1 MLEQVKKVLA
11 SALNIEVSGVNE
23 TTTLKEDLGIDSL
36 AAVELAMELESA
48 FNVRIV
54 YYQITGSQYQI
65 LFPLIIQASNNM
77 KLALQLFQMVN
88 YEY

>member
-23 TTTLKEDLGIDSL
+23 ATTLKEDLGIDSL

-48 FNVRIV
+48 FNVRIEDEE
-54 YYQITGSQYQI
+54 
-65 LFPLIIQASNNM
+65 
-77 KLALQLFQMVN
+77 LAALKTVGDIVVLLNQKQ
-88 YEY
+88 

>member
-48 FNVRIV
+48 FNVRIEDDE
-54 YYQITGSQYQI
+54 
-65 LFPLIIQASNNM
+65 
-77 KLALQLFQMVN
+77 LAGLKTVGDIVVLLNQKQ
-88 YEY
+88 

>member
-11 SALNIEVSGVNE
+11 SALNIEVSGVSE

-48 FNVRIV
+48 FNVRIEDEE
-54 YYQITGSQYQI
+54 
-65 LFPLIIQASNNM
+65 
-77 KLALQLFQMVN
+77 LAALKTVGDIVALLNQKQ
-88 YEY
+88 